1 MQQLP
6 SLLQVNNCQSDCF
19 QNFTFRLLSTARH
32 RSCGKVIFSVVSV
45 CQPFCTRVCGEAE
58 LYRALTPPPRH
69 VQSWP
74 YSTGTSPPPD
84 TFKFVNYK
92 ARTSAKRT
100 VGILL
105 NTFLLLTT
113 FTSMSTNHVE
123 EFTIRIHSK
132 HYIWGCF
139 KAGYSY
145 WVQNSFHIVSK
156 TSYQKLCIS
165 LVQDPSCIIWM
176 HSGTYTAKV

>member
-1 MQQLP
+1 M
-6 SLLQVNNCQSDCF
+6 
-19 QNFTFRLLSTARH
+19 
-32 RSCGKVIFSVVSV
+32 VSV

-84 TFKFVNYK
+84 MFKFVNYK
-92 ARTSAKRT
+92 ALTSAKRT

-132 HYIWGCF
+132 YYIW
-139 KAGYSY
+139 
-145 WVQNSFHIVSK
+145 VVSK
-156 TSYQKLCIS
+156 RGTVTEYKIHFTLYQKQATKNCAFLLSKIHPVSFECIWYIHCQS
-165 LVQDPSCIIWM
+165 VEF
-176 HSGTYTAKV
+176 